1 MIGIVL
7 LTHEGLAE
15 TLLHIVETVTDHS
28 SNGLQ
33 GVSVRQYEPVRD
45 VEARVLQSI
54 EAVGG
59 TPVLIL
65 TDQFGSTPANI
76 ASGLCR
82 RDPAIEAVT
91 GLNMPMLLRVLTRR
105 ETEDDLALL
114 AEAAVEGGIQ
124 NISRMSRIG
133 SRSHRGQP
141 AHIAPQQVAP
151 EPARRL
157 EERRSVTVV
166 NKLGLHAAA
175 AAKLVQLANSFKSE
189 VFIGK
194 GEKEINA
201 KSILGVLT
209 LAAAKGSAITL
220 RTVGEDALEALEGIA
235 ALIARKFDEAE

>member
-15 TLLHIVETVTDHS
+15 TLLHIVESVTDHNC
-28 SNGLQ
+28 NGLQ
-33 GVSVRQYEPVRD
+33 GVSVRQYEPVRE
-45 VEARVLQSI
+45 VEARVRQAI

-59 TPVLIL
+59 TPALIL

-82 RDPAIEAVT
+82 NNTAIEAVT
-91 GLNMPMLLRVLTRR
+91 GVNMPMLLRVLTRR
-105 ETEDDLALL
+105 ETEDDLAVL

-124 NISRMSRIG
+124 NISRMRTIG
-133 SRSHRGQP
+133 TRTQRAHS
-141 AHIAPQQVAP
+141 AHITPQQFAP
-151 EPARRL
+151 EPARKL

-175 AAKLVQLANSFKSE
+175 AAKLVQLANSFASE

-209 LAAAKGSAITL
+209 LAAAKGSTITL
-220 RTVGEDALEALEGIA
+220 RTVGEDAREAMEGIA